1 MRFVVAVLLTA
12 IWTFSYRAVAQEAS
26 RRPAKP
32 VIMASSRVAL
42 HRCTCPAGCWVAET
56 ANFRVRW
63 DTAEPDDLR
72 KLAASCEKLVSEL
85 KASWTAQ
92 RESAAWLP
100 QCEVVV
106 HRGLSEYVAAL
117 GPGCEQTSGC
127 TTIRIDQGHVVLRQ
141 IDLRADALDWR
152 SESLPHELTHVVL
165 ADQFTTRRI
174 PPWADEGIAMLAES
188 RQKRSRRLT
197 ALRDVVSSGTTYEL
211 RDLLGV
217 ETSPQPALQ
226 TAFYG
231 QSLLLVSLLMEWGTR
246 QQLVQFVE
254 ASQSQGP
261 DAALA
266 AVYKDRPLARLERE
280 LSQALQG
287 DRLLEVA
294 QQPATSAAILGMPSA
309 AALK

>member
-26 RRPAKP
+26 RRSPKPA
-32 VIMASSRVAL
+32 MASPAVVL
-42 HRCTCPAGCWVAET
+42 HRCACPSDCWVAQT

-63 DTAEPDDLR
+63 DGAEPGELR
-72 KLAASCEKLVSEL
+72 TLAASCEKLVSEL
-85 KASWTAQ
+85 KASWTAH
-92 RESAAWLP
+92 RDSAAWLP

-141 IDLRADALDWR
+141 IDLRADALDWW

-165 ADQFTTRRI
+165 ADRFSARRI

-188 RQKRSRRLT
+188 RRKRSRRLT
-197 ALRDVVSSGTTYEL
+197 ALRDVVSGGMTYEL
-211 RDLLGV
+211 GDLLNV
-217 ETSPQPALQ
+217 ATSPPPALQ

-246 QQLVQFVE
+246 QQLLQFVE

-266 AVYKDRPLARLERE
+266 AVYKDRPLGRLERE
-280 LSQALQG
+280 LSQALSG
-287 DRLLEVA
+287 DRLLQVA
-294 QQPATSAAILGMPSA
+294 QQPAASAAILGMQST